1 VPFRRFSS
9 LAPDTESS
17 SDWSR
22 LRPWAAVDL
31 GTQEAGKE
39 KCLRDGL
46 KHCTGSR
53 SAVYYRSAG
62 KQKSCLSS
70 KVRDE
75 MATAAAPAD
84 LLRRVVRL
92 QVLTIA
98 WMTVEAIVA
107 LAAAW
112 TARSP
117 ALLGFGGDSAIE
129 LFSAIVVLWRF
140 RSASAGAE
148 KLAARVAGGLLFIVA
163 AFVIATS
170 GLSLLGYREPQP
182 SFAGVILLIVAA
194 IGMPWLANRKRKL
207 ATQFAS
213 ASLRADATESALCG
227 YLSLIALAGLLANVI
242 FHAPWADPIAALALV
257 PLLVKE
263 GWGAIHASRHCC
275 Q

>member
-1 VPFRRFSS
+1 
-9 LAPDTESS
+9 
-17 SDWSR
+17 
-22 LRPWAAVDL
+22 
-31 GTQEAGKE
+31 
-39 KCLRDGL
+39 
-46 KHCTGSR
+46 
-53 SAVYYRSAG
+53 
-62 KQKSCLSS
+62 
-70 KVRDE
+70 
-75 MATAAAPAD
+75 MAIAAAPAAPD
-84 LLRRVVRL
+84 LLCRVIRL

-129 LFSAIVVLWRF
+129 LFSAIIVLWRF
-140 RSASAGAE
+140 RSKSDSAGAE
-148 KLAARVAGGLLFIVA
+148 KLAARVAGGLLFVVA
-163 AFVIATS
+163 AFVIVSS
-170 GLSLLGYREPQP
+170 GLSLLGHRESHP

-194 IGMPWLANRKRKL
+194 IGMPWLANQKRKL
-207 ATQFAS
+207 ATQVGS